1 MPQRPGGTLFQAGDH
16 VWDAWSKLARP
27 PRAAHDDSLQCY
39 MTPHS
44 RARFSTIESIPAE
57 MLSLVLNAP
66 SLSRTDIVAFG
77 LASPTLWPHALR
89 LIAHD
94 CRDSAAS
101 WAGAEIAN
109 IGTYLTELPPQFEK
123 DSLLA
128 TSVGPVDTFGD
139 MYTARRLNYAALS
152 DFKIVGE
159 SPQTQWRRAFYSQWV
174 PGAYPC
180 EEEFLAALFP
190 APCGAL
196 SKAWVLRNLT
206 TKEYVRCRF
215 DTGKQQAFVETEAL
229 PIPIEEALMLRICWT
244 TSCYDWQ
251 EQDLSRGA
259 WAGHAFDI
267 VLADDEIPTMER
279 EAWME
284 VTDEI
289 VKEARKEHGLRQKIE
304 EKYEWSA

>member
-1 MPQRPGGTLFQAGDH
+1 MCPPGVDQTERGPQCWAILVPRLQQQCSFSSPRIPSFVTSQERFFMPPSPGGTLFETGDH

-57 MLSLVLNAP
+57 MLSLVLGAP

-89 LIAHD
+89 QIAHD

-123 DSLLA
+123 DSCSQRRFIPGPLWCA
-128 TSVGPVDTFGD
+128 QQGVG
-139 MYTARRLNYAALS
+139 A
-152 DFKIVGE
+152 
-159 SPQTQWRRAFYSQWV
+159 
-174 PGAYPC
+174 
-180 EEEFLAALFP
+180 EELDH
-190 APCGAL
+190 
-196 SKAWVLRNLT
+196 
-206 TKEYVRCRF
+206 KEYVRCRF

-251 EQDLSRGA
+251 EQDFSRGA

-267 VLADDEIPTMER
+267 VLADDEIPTMGR

-289 VKEARKEHGLRQKIE
+289 VKEARKEHGLRQKME